1 MHTMKTSTLQIYAC
15 DENCP
20 SSLWDSK
27 TRLQP
32 LVLAAADC
40 RAPFWVLCVICLDIY
55 IYICI
60 YIHVCVSVNVHLY
73 SALQLR
79 VDSHMLIAL
88 GEDDGERDE
97 GRGLWE
103 KG

>member
-1 MHTMKTSTLQIYAC
+1 MTAG
-15 DENCP
+15 
-20 SSLWDSK
+20 
-27 TRLQP
+27 P
-32 LVLAAADC
+32 LSGC
-40 RAPFWVLCVICLDIY
+40 CVSFALIY
-55 IYICI
+55 IYISGYI